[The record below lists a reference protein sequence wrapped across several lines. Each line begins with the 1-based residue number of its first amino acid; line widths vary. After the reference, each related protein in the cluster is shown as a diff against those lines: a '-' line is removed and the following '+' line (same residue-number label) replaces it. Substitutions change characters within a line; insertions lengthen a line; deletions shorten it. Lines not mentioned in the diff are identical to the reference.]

1 MNCDVTRPADGT
13 VVIRPSGRLTMVAAP
28 ALREV
33 IADAVDDSGPR
44 LVIDL
49 SDTEFIDSSGLG
61 ALVAGLKTAREAGG
75 DLRIAAATP
84 QVVAALQ
91 LTNLHR
97 VLKPYPSVDECLA
110 RP

>member
-1 MNCDVTRPADGT
+1 MNCDVTHPVDGT

-28 ALREV
+28 ALRDV
-33 IADAVDDSGPR
+33 IASAVDDTGPR
-44 LVIDL
+44 VVIDL

-61 ALVAGLKTAREAGG
+61 ALVAGLKAARAAGG
-75 DLRIAAATP
+75 DLRIAAPTT
-84 QVVAALQ
+84 QVVTALE

-97 VLKPYPSVDECLA
+97 VLRPYPTVDECLA